1 MIRFID
7 QKIWGLIPESEAGPS
22 GFEPES
28 GAPEAPMLSKLYYG
42 PLVRMMLRKND
53 FAGG

>member
-1 MIRFID
+1 MSM
-7 QKIWGLIPESEAGPS
+7 WGFEPKSEAGPS

-42 PLVRMMLRKND
+42 PRMKERE